1 MINHQGLS
9 PLILLLR
16 KTVRITESQEGTKCS
31 KSSEESKKVQVPD
44 MPYLLVRCSLIPTG
58 RRIDSTLQTTL
69 ALKKTLIFTICVPPT
84 VSFISSG
91 FLILGN
97 LSATLVGFR
106 VSRLPLSLKPKSDS
120 KPVGTTADL
129 LRLCAQALTGFI
141 SDAPSMGGSDSVHS
155 LHLCRALH
163 GPSNLP
169 CKKSLRK
176 NVRAPVGISVKI

>member
-1 MINHQGLS
+1 MAL
-9 PLILLLR
+9 
-16 KTVRITESQEGTKCS
+16 T
-31 KSSEESKKVQVPD
+31 
-44 MPYLLVRCSLIPTG
+44 
-58 RRIDSTLQTTL
+58 
-69 ALKKTLIFTICVPPT
+69 LKKTLIFTICVPPT

-97 LSATLVGFR
+97 LSAILVGFR
-106 VSRLPLSLKPKSDS
+106 VSRLPLKPKSDS

-169 CKKSLRK
+169 CKISLRK